1 MSENALLKMKNTNLM
16 KALNRE
22 GADYVPTML
31 AASCAMV
38 AWEGKKVTDIID
50 DADAYVEAM
59 TNVGGWKYVYRNPV
73 YSSYRICYRTAS
85 EQIWA

>member
-1 MSENALLKMKNTNLM
+1 MSENALLNMKKNNLM

-38 AWEGKKVTDIID
+38 SWAGKKVTDIID
-50 DADAYVEAM
+50 DPEAYLPR
-59 TNVGGWKYVYRNPV
+59 GSLLFW
-73 YSSYRICYRTAS
+73 SLCRINSDPTV
-85 EQIWA
+85 